1 MKIAITKVTH
11 RIAMI
16 KYIAD
21 LDKCTHRSAR
31 IKVDSVI
38 TNPITI
44 DAPAASIP
52 YLKKICEFEI
62 LDETKAIPP
71 YLDNERTSY
80 INTSSHPDDE
90 PKQDTLELFHVKFT
104 KVIHYD
110 EMLNERQIQSLLKD
124 NHVKSINIEK

>member
-1 MKIAITKVTH
+1 MKIAITEVTH

-44 DAPAASIP
+44 DAPAASLS
-52 YLKKICEFEI
+52 YLKKICVFDTI
-62 LDETKAIPP
+62 DETKAIPP
-71 YLDNERTSY
+71 YLDNERTSC
-80 INTSSHPDDE
+80 IDISPQPGDK

-104 KVIHYD
+104 KIIHYD